1 MDKDLWELPMKCVW
15 LFAAAVIVAAT
26 PALAQQRGG
35 APVLS
40 DSALNMNMHSE
51 DCLRRAEN
59 AFRAF
64 GWRPVRY
71 PTSVFG
77 DDGQHHL
84 VIRCSHSNIGV
95 IFFAGAGGRQPG
107 GMVDRL
113 KDAFTRAY

>member
-1 MDKDLWELPMKCVW
+1 MKFVW
-15 LFAAAVIVAAT
+15 LLAAAAIVAAT
-26 PALAQQRGG
+26 PALSQQRG

-40 DSALNMNMHSE
+40 DSALNMNMHPE

-113 KDAFTRAY
+113 KDAFMRTY